1 MYIYVEC
8 INKVSW
14 AMWTWASLFCHIL
27 RYLITVPHEGGRSF
41 TLVPENFK
49 AFYFIWHAMKNLA
62 FPAHFWIPYAKF
74 CWFSCTLGY
83 FASCL
88 DTKRPSGS
96 RKVENLKKVA
106 PCQLYIALPLNFLL
120 VSSHGPKVLPS
131 IAASLYNKIWVIWAM
146 PSPREDN
153 TCSKKKKKKK
163 TSAFKKKI
171 I

>member
-27 RYLITVPHEGGRSF
+27 RYLITVPHEGARSF
-41 TLVPENFK
+41 TFVPENFK
-49 AFYFIWHAMKNLA
+49 AFYFIWHVMKNLA

-74 CWFSCTLGY
+74 CWLSCKLGY

-96 RKVENLKKVA
+96 RKVENLKRVA
-106 PCQLYIALPLNFLL
+106 PSQLYIALPLNFLL
-120 VSSHGPKVLPS
+120 VSSHGPKVLLS
-131 IAASLYNKIWVIWAM
+131 IAASLYNKIWVIYSNGGLC
-146 PSPREDN
+146 PLQEKI
-153 TCSKKKKKKK
+153 TCSKKTNKQK
-163 TSAFKKKI
+163 TISI
-171 I
+171 